1 MHQVKDPQI
10 FRENVR
16 TKLRNILGDT
26 EIVTNLEKGIFNSSL
41 AKAKEKGVVK
51 KWDNKYFVMIYL
63 DLLRTIYI
71 NLKNER
77 ILNMLKL

>member
-1 MHQVKDPQI
+1 MHQIKDPQM

-16 TKLRNILGDT
+16 TKLENILHNA

-41 AKAKEKGVVK
+41 AKAKEKGVIK

-63 DLLRTIYI
+63 DILRTI
-71 NLKNER
+71 
-77 ILNMLKL
+77 

>member
-1 MHQVKDPQI
+1 MHQIKDPQL
-10 FRENVR
+10 FRENIR
-16 TKLRNILGDT
+16 TKLSDILPDIET
-26 EIVTNLEKGIFNSSL
+26 VTNLEKGIFNSSL

-77 ILNMLKL
+77 I